1 LKNNVVKFEPSLPEK
16 IEAVQGLEFG
26 NVVKIVFHFKEQ
38 TWGDFGFIHAFN
50 EPIPTWWSDSRGA
63 ILTGWAGGP
72 KADAL
77 RKHSRPQLET
87 LGLNILRKIL
97 FPHVS
102 PASLRRQL
110 LASHYWNWA
119 GDPHIRGAY
128 SYIPVN
134 GLNLPK
140 LLAAPVAETLF
151 FAGEAT
157 VSDAQTGTVFGAL
170 ETGVRAACEI
180 LKAQA
185 MTVAENQI
193 WDLC

>member
-1 LKNNVVKFEPSLPEK
+1 VIALPLGILKRNVVKFEPSLPEK

-97 FPHVS
+97 FPHDLRHLCGSNSLPVITGTGL
-102 PASLRRQL
+102 ASLT
-110 LASHYWNWA
+110 S
-119 GDPHIRGAY
+119 
-128 SYIPVN
+128 V
-134 GLNLPK
+134 
-140 LLAAPVAETLF
+140 APT
-151 FAGEAT
+151 AT
-157 VSDAQTGTVFGAL
+157 FL
-170 ETGVRAACEI
+170 
-180 LKAQA
+180 
-185 MTVAENQI
+185 
-193 WDLC
+193 